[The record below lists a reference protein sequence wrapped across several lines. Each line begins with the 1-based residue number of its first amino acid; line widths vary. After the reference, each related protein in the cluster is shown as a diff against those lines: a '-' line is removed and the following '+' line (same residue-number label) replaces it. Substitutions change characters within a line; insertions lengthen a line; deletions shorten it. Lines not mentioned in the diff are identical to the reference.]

1 MSDLRAELRELRKK
15 HPDYMSVSKMKMK
28 DVSMAIGKLRA
39 HLESTPSVA
48 NDGGGS
54 KKAMKGTV
62 KSVKE
67 AKKAEFPVE
76 PAGEHEAPKSAK
88 KVAKAEMAF
97 VEHKGEEKKAAHKA
111 KAEEPVAKKGR
122 PAKGSPEAKAKMDA
136 IRAKKGAKKAEK

>member
-1 MSDLRAELRELRKK
+1 MSADLRAELRELRKK
-15 HPDYMSVSKMKMK
+15 HPDHMSVSKMKMK
-28 DVSMAIGKLRA
+28 DVAMAIGKLRG

-88 KVAKAEMAF
+88 KVPKAEKAPVAVKAEAKAEA
-97 VEHKGEEKKAAHKA
+97 
-111 KAEEPVAKKGR
+111 PVVKTGR

-136 IRAKKGAKKAEK
+136 IRAKKKGSKKE

>member
-1 MSDLRAELRELRKK
+1 MSADLRAELRELRKK
-15 HPDYMSVSKMKMK
+15 HPDHMSVSKMKMK
-28 DVSMAIGKLRA
+28 DVAMAIGKLRS

-76 PAGEHEAPKSAK
+76 PDGEHEAPKSAK
-88 KVAKAEMAF
+88 KVPKAE
-97 VEHKGEEKKAAHKA
+97 KAPVAVKAEAPA

-122 PAKGSPEAKAKMDA
+122 PAKGSEEAKAKMA
-136 IRAKKGAKKAEK
+136 SIRGKKGSKKE